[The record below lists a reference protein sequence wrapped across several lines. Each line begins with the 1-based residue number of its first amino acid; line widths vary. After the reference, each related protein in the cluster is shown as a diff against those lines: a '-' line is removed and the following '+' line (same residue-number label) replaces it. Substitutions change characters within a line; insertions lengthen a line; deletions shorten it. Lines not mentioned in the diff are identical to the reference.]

1 MVNINKSS
9 ANRQNNTVIAVNGP
23 LGYNEAS
30 FIKRY
35 FKEKHPNV
43 NVTIFCERLMNTK
56 EYLNHLLREQNWPW
70 FAFIIVSIN
79 NIYLSNTVK
88 SRYCALLHKLKT
100 WIFSVNQSVK

>member
-1 MVNINKSS
+1 MTKSREFQVVNINKSS

-23 LGYNEAS
+23 LGYNEAC

-56 EYLNHLLREQNWPW
+56 
-70 FAFIIVSIN
+70 
-79 NIYLSNTVK
+79 
-88 SRYCALLHKLKT
+88 
-100 WIFSVNQSVK
+100 